1 MQFNVRSQYIYAWSF
16 YFKIYCKFLIKCV
29 ELKSALKSC
38 FYISDRFELF
48 EKILETI
55 GARDLM
61 QNSKITELSTKH
73 KISKSNILMNC
84 LYSWAFWIEEI
95 GYIKAVLKPEL
106 CNVIQ
111 LHLCAMIAPCLHGLD
126 LQLFLQQ
133 TQDIVTFLTYYMYQT
148 CWQSKN
154 SFTSWILLL
163 KHRIKKKR
171 RTR

>member
-1 MQFNVRSQYIYAWSF
+1 M
-16 YFKIYCKFLIKCV
+16 

-48 EKILETI
+48 ENIRNNWCSLFHVFAIWCKT
-55 GARDLM
+55 A
-61 QNSKITELSTKH
+61 KITELSTKC

-84 LYSWAFWIEEI
+84 LYSWAFWVEEI

-154 SFTSWILLL
+154 SFTSWMLLL
-163 KHRIKKKR
+163 KHR
-171 RTR
+171 